1 MIKRLVIRD
10 CLGIEELTV
19 NPGQTTIISG
29 GNEQGKTSILETI
42 EKALYNTKRRGSFV
56 KTGAEKAFIELTTDD
71 GLIVN
76 RVVSEDEAGLD
87 KGTVKVTKDGIP
99 IKSPETF
106 LKELFGI
113 AGKKTDMFSFNPVDF
128 MLKKDTEQTNIL
140 LKLLP
145 ISVTLQDCLEWF
157 GESINVNY
165 EKHGLQVIKDLE
177 QWFYEARREANNRVK
192 AIDDECIAVAKRLP
206 DNYNLQEW
214 EMISLKANYDI
225 LREAELSNRKIE
237 NSRKVTDSYN
247 DEKERISN
255 FYLLQEKEVLD
266 QETIELEKTKA
277 AIETDKTALREQIT
291 SIDEHIKR
299 LESAKAGLWN
309 ELKNLDAMKLQEKKE
324 ALQGVSSEKLKN
336 IESSKQV
343 KLSELEGQRKMAE
356 DYIKENQPVN
366 TAAINEECIRI
377 EEMKSFIPLAKEVDG
392 LRTRLK
398 REQATARHYDACV
411 KIAREKPVELLMQT
425 ELPIK
430 GLSINNKGIVTINE
444 LPISNLSTSQQIRVC
459 IAIAKAIAK
468 NTILKLICVDKL
480 ECLDSDVREE
490 FLQQIEE
497 EVDYQFFV
505 TIVTEGA
512 LKIETT
518 GGEKKDSDICE
529 KK

>member
-1 MIKRLVIRD
+1 
-10 CLGIEELTV
+10 
-19 NPGQTTIISG
+19 
-29 GNEQGKTSILETI
+29 
-42 EKALYNTKRRGSFV
+42 
-56 KTGAEKAFIELTTDD
+56 
-71 GLIVN
+71 
-76 RVVSEDEAGLD
+76 
-87 KGTVKVTKDGIP
+87 
-99 IKSPETF
+99 
-106 LKELFGI
+106 
-113 AGKKTDMFSFNPVDF
+113 
-128 MLKKDTEQTNIL
+128 
-140 LKLLP
+140 
-145 ISVTLQDCLEWF
+145 
-157 GESINVNY
+157 
-165 EKHGLQVIKDLE
+165 
-177 QWFYEARREANNRVK
+177 
-192 AIDDECIAVAKRLP
+192 
-206 DNYNLQEW
+206 
-214 EMISLKANYDI
+214 
-225 LREAELSNRKIE
+225 
-237 NSRKVTDSYN
+237 
-247 DEKERISN
+247 
-255 FYLLQEKEVLD
+255 LQEKEVLD